1 MTNSH
6 LIPQPQLQFSADLAA
21 TIGLEEAILIQQIRG
36 LYQHQPA
43 TERDGVA
50 WLHVSRA
57 YLLQL
62 LPFWSEQQLNNFCES
77 LEGLGL
83 LQLDRQRAA
92 RDSLLLA
99 LSNGSATPKTSEPKT
114 SAPVQTVRSE
124 TRAPATEKA
133 TQQVSQPLQPSQP
146 HQPKPAAEKA
156 SPPASLQSGRGE
168 PLPRDFQPS
177 EDMLELLEQ
186 FHGVPRGF
194 SLEQLED
201 FTLYWR
207 ERGSAGY
214 AWQNKF
220 KQHVQF
226 QWARHQQA
234 QVGTDHGG
242 QQGPGGSRRT
252 RDSSIE
258 QDLTDTSWAD

>member
-1 MTNSH
+1 MANSH

-43 TERDGVA
+43 TERDGAA

-62 LPFWSEQQLNNFCES
+62 LPFWSEQQLNGFCES

-99 LSNGSATPKTSEPKT
+99 LSNGSAPGKTSKPKTP
-114 SAPVQTVRSE
+114 APVQAARSE
-124 TRAPATEKA
+124 TRAPAAENSTQQPSEPKAATEK
-133 TQQVSQPLQPSQP
+133 S
-146 HQPKPAAEKA
+146 
-156 SPPASLQSGRGE
+156 SPPAMLQSGRGE

-194 SLEQLED
+194 SLQQLED

-226 QWARHQQA
+226 HWARHQQA
-234 QVGTDHGG
+234 QAGTDHGG